1 MAVLALVIVLLL
13 GVLLVNQLT
22 SMRQRA
28 AFDDLTQQYST
39 LSGAYDELE
48 ESCAALEQT
57 ARDAQG
63 RVESAE
69 RELEALRRSPTPT
82 PTPTPEPTPTTT
94 PTPTPTPTPTQTPA
108 PTPTLVPAE
117 QPGTSVAVQGN
128 PENE

>member
-94 PTPTPTPTPTQTPA
+94 TTPTPTPTPTQTPA

-117 QPGTSVAVQGN
+117 QSGMSDAAQSAK
-128 PENE
+128 ENE

>member
-1 MAVLALVIVLLL
+1 MGIFARIKKAWYDSIIWE
-13 GVLLVNQLT
+13 T
-22 SMRQRA
+22 IDKD
-28 AFDDLTQQYST
+28 F
-39 LSGAYDELE
+39 YDELE

-94 PTPTPTPTPTQTPA
+94 TTPTPTTTLEPT
-108 PTPTLVPAE
+108 E
-117 QPGTSVAVQGN
+117 QPGMSDAAQSAKGN
-128 PENE
+128 E

>member
-39 LSGAYDELE
+39 LSDAYYELE

-94 PTPTPTPTPTQTPA
+94 TTPTPTTTLEPT
-108 PTPTLVPAE
+108 E
-117 QPGTSVAVQGN
+117 QPGMSDAAQSAKGN
-128 PENE
+128 E

>member
-94 PTPTPTPTPTQTPA
+94 TTPTPTPTPTQTPA

>member
-57 ARDAQG
+57 ARDNN
-63 RVESAE
+63 
-69 RELEALRRSPTPT
+69 EALFSSHPITRDQR
-82 PTPTPEPTPTTT
+82 
-94 PTPTPTPTPTQTPA
+94 QTA
-108 PTPTLVPAE
+108 ADLRT
-117 QPGTSVAVQGN
+117 AVLEYFKQQKKWYKRLILKWLKCLY
-128 PENE
+128 